1 MTSIKAMTRAEKA
14 RQTRQQLLAVAI
26 RLFAER
32 GFDGTSL
39 QMIADE
45 MGMTKAAVY
54 YHFRAKTDILRA
66 LAELMIEQVTGLL
79 DVVATKRSRRDRIE
93 TFATGYVDDI
103 LIGQRT
109 IVAVVSD
116 DPALHVRMAVE
127 QDQFTDLRQQLVHAL
142 YGEAPTD
149 DERTAVYAVEGLA
162 KAVPYLKDLDDDA
175 LRSTLWRTCVRILT
189 VRS

>member
-1 MTSIKAMTRAEKA
+1 MTRAEKA

-116 DPALHVRMAVE
+116 DPAVHVRMAVE
-127 QDQFTDLRQQLVHAL
+127 QDRFTDLRQQLVHAL

-162 KAVPYLKDLDDDA
+162 KAVPYLNDLDDDA

>member
-1 MTSIKAMTRAEKA
+1 MTSVKAMTRAEKA

-45 MGMTKAAVY
+45 VGMTKAAVY
-54 YHFRAKTDILRA
+54 YHFRAKADILRA
-66 LAELMIEQVTGLL
+66 LAESAIEQVTAML

-93 TFATGYVDDI
+93 AVAVGYVNI
-103 LIGQRT
+103 LIRQR
-109 IVAVVSD
+109 AVVGVLSD
-116 DPALHVRMAVE
+116 DPALHARMAGE
-127 QDQFTDLRQQLVHAL
+127 AAQFSELRERLVHTL
-142 YGEAPTD
+142 YDEHPSH
-149 DERTAVYAVEGLA
+149 DERAAVYALEGLT
-162 KAVPYLKDLDDDA
+162 KVIPLLSDLDDDG
-175 LRSTLWRTCVRILT
+175 LRSTLQRTCVRILT

>member
-1 MTSIKAMTRAEKA
+1 MTSTKAMTRTEKA

-45 MGMTKAAVY
+45 MGVTKAAVY

-66 LAELMIEQVTGLL
+66 LAESMIEQITGMI
-79 DVVATKRSRRDRIE
+79 DVVATKRSRRERID
-93 TFATGYVDDI
+93 TFATGYVDV
-103 LIGQRT
+103 LIGQRA

-127 QDQFTDLRQQLVHAL
+127 QEQFADLRQRLVAAL
-142 YGEAPTD
+142 YGEAPTH

-162 KAVPYLKDLDDDA
+162 KAIPFLNDLDDDA

>member
-162 KAVPYLKDLDDDA
+162 KAVPYLNDLDDEA